1 MHRIPSWARTRDPLF
16 ILSFPAAAA
25 LGKTVRSMVTDP
37 QVQAEAILEIRRRF
51 SRQAAFTGLM
61 DLSLEAEAF
70 GCPVRFADDD
80 LPTVLEPVIHTPQDA
95 EALVVPDLEAGRIPV
110 TLEAL
115 KRVHA
120 QDPDTPLLAGC
131 IGPFSLAGR
140 LADPSAALM
149 MPVTDPDTL
158 KILLDKATACLIQL
172 IEAFKAAGCAGVIM
186 AEPMAGLM
194 SPAMNRRFV
203 VPWLKRIIDAV
214 QTEEFS
220 VMLHN
225 CGPSAGKCW
234 NVLRQSGAA
243 VYHFG
248 NAVDLLPILES
259 SPDTPVYGN
268 LDPTAFVSETPETIA
283 CLTQYLIDSYGQCP
297 MWRLSSGCDIPA
309 AAHPAALQA
318 AFDAWDKWLQQN

>member
-1 MHRIPSWARTRDPLF
+1 
-16 ILSFPAAAA
+16 
-25 LGKTVRSMVTDP
+25 
-37 QVQAEAILEIRRRF
+37 
-51 SRQAAFTGLM
+51 
-61 DLSLEAEAF
+61 
-70 GCPVRFADDD
+70 
-80 LPTVLEPVIHTPQDA
+80 
-95 EALVVPDLEAGRIPV
+95 
-110 TLEAL
+110 
-115 KRVHA
+115 
-120 QDPDTPLLAGC
+120 
-131 IGPFSLAGR
+131 
-140 LADPSAALM
+140 M